1 MLTKII
7 TIKFDSLMECFDDA
21 SLKEFIKGK
30 EVLSI
35 REHFFIKD
43 EKPYIAA
50 VIIYKLNSV
59 VFPSDSKDI
68 SSKKDDSWREL
79 IGESDV
85 PLFNSLRDYRSER
98 CKKDG
103 VPPYIICTNRQ
114 LAQIVKNR
122 PQSLNSLM
130 EIEGLGKAKSEK
142 YGQEIL
148 EILKAGRG
156 NG

>member
-7 TIKFDSLMECFDDA
+7 TIKFDPILECFDDA

-35 REHFFIKD
+35 REHFFIKE

-59 VFPSDSKDI
+59 IFPSDSKEA

-114 LAQIVKNR
+114 LAQIVKKR

-130 EIEGLGKAKSEK
+130 EIEGLGKAKAEK

-148 EILKAGRG
+148 EILNAGRG